1 MTLWLQLW
9 ICPYH
14 LTWLTKFRL
23 AVCTSKWNMARLQ
36 PENCWSACVLRGTAV
51 ICADYHILAIL
62 RVQGSVHIRHF
73 GATWTWPPCF
83 GGERAQLQR
92 CMLCCSSLLQDRGA
106 VLVFHP
112 YHAFLGD
119 SWDAEAPK
127 RVTSPLKMRSSR
139 EHNLLKC
146 AGTAAGEIT
155 RSTASGSNAA
165 LSCSQIA
172 VLWRDRDEGREEM
185 SLMGKW

>member
-1 MTLWLQLW
+1 MKLWLQLW

-119 SWDAEAPK
+119 SWGSQESYLPAKDEEQQGAQP
-127 RVTSPLKMRSSR
+127 TQMCWDSSR
-139 EHNLLKC
+139 RN
-146 AGTAAGEIT
+146 
-155 RSTASGSNAA
+155 N
-165 LSCSQIA
+165 SQHC
-172 VLWRDRDEGREEM
+172 
-185 SLMGKW
+185 KWQ